1 MSVFDHGFL
10 YGDGVFEGIRVYE
23 GKIFRLEEHV
33 ARLYESARTLELH
46 VPMERTEMIEAITR
60 TVAAN
65 DKDDAYVRVVVSRGP
80 GDLGI
85 DPAKCPRATVVI
97 VVDTIAMYPKEAYDF
112 GIDLVTASVRRVPA
126 ESLDPRVKSLNYL
139 NNILAKLEAKN
150 AGCLEAIMLNHHGS
164 VAECTGD
171 NLFIVKHGRLE
182 TPAVTQGALAGIT
195 RGVVLEIA
203 ADARDRS
210 PRDGAGPARRLQRRR
225 VLPHRHRR
233 GDRARGLRGR
243 PHHRGRAAG
252 IDDPAGHGR
261 VPARTRRAPCPRP
274 WSGRPTPSCP
284 DGHVRVAGP
293 RMRRPTGVRTA
304 HRHRGAA
311 DRHQP
316 FLRTTLSARSR
327 AALPN
332 VS

>member
-1 MSVFDHGFL
+1 MLIYLNGAIVPKAEAKVSVFDHGFL

-46 VPMERTEMIEAITR
+46 VPMEQQEMIDAITL
-60 TVAAN
+60 TVSAN
-65 DKDDAYVRVVVSRGP
+65 TRPDAYVRVVVSRGP

-85 DPAKCPRATVVI
+85 DPGKCPRATVVI
-97 VVDTIAMYPKEAYDF
+97 IVDSIAMYPKEAYDF
-112 GIDLVTASVRRVPA
+112 GIDLVTSSVRRVPM

-195 RGVVLEIA
+195 RSVVLEIA
-203 ADARDRS
+203 LELGIETRETELALHDVYNADECFLTGTAAEIV
-210 PRDGAGPARRLQRRR
+210 PVVGVDGRTVGDGRPGSLTRLIMAEFR
-225 VLPHRHRR
+225 
-233 GDRARGLRGR
+233 RARVA
-243 PHHRGRAAG
+243 PH
-252 IDDPAGHGR
+252 
-261 VPARTRRAPCPRP
+261 VPPRL
-274 WSGRPTPSCP
+274 
-284 DGHVRVAGP
+284 
-293 RMRRPTGVRTA
+293 RTA
-304 HRHRGAA
+304 YAE
-311 DRHQP
+311 
-316 FLRTTLSARSR
+316 
-327 AALPN
+327 LP
-332 VS
+332 